1 MFSILDLDTFF
12 NINVDTP
19 STLAWVSLGVS
30 IMLLVCS
37 GLASASEIAFFSLT
51 PQHLSEIS
59 EGRRPSDFR
68 ILELRERGDR
78 HHIDIEQSG
87 QCCYHH
93 VTELLLYGLA
103 QFWGRCRVAGV
114 PVAYCIAYIPVTLV
128 WRDNAQDLQC
138 PALIIIRT
146 LCCPNLFSNGK
157 IVLSY
162 FFNTDDEQGLYR

>member
-12 NINVDTP
+12 NIKVDTP

-78 HHIDIEQSG
+78 LLATILILNNLVNVAIIMLLNFFFMDWLSFGAGAEWL
-87 QCCYHH
+87 
-93 VTELLLYGLA
+93 EFLLLTVLLTFLLLLFGEIMPKIYSA
-103 QFWGRCRVAGV
+103 QHSCF
-114 PVAYCIAYIPVTLV
+114 ILF
-128 WRDNAQDLQC
+128 LQ
-138 PALIIIRT
+138 
-146 LCCPNLFSNGK
+146 
-157 IVLSY
+157 Y
-162 FFNTDDEQGLYR
+162 